1 MSRMYWSVL
10 LACAALAALFSLRQ
24 AEPLPSPPPLSGQ
37 SVRVLLS
44 SGPGLYLFD
53 SLEVIPLYE
62 RAQVRGG
69 PSPQSLRPVFS
80 SLGDGPI
87 RFTVENGQIQASV
100 LGQSYDLGAFA
111 EVSPSPQAQPG
122 TRFLIGAKNRP
133 GFFPEY
139 PGSLHLSLREGR
151 LLVVNQLDMQ
161 EYLRRVLPSEMPLT
175 FPLEALKAQA
185 VAARTYAYGRMSA
198 PPERNYWKSFGA
210 DLDDSTSEQVY
221 NAQPPQP
228 LTDQAVAET
237 LGQVLTYR
245 GEAIEAYYFSTS
257 PGSTASIEEVW
268 PDRDRVAYLRAR
280 TQANPLT
287 VNITSEAQ
295 ALGFFK
301 NWSPE
306 GFYDGE
312 SSLFRWRLTLGR
324 EELEAILS
332 KTLPALRRAS
342 PQFVRTVE
350 GRYAPERPEFE
361 LGTLE
366 GLKVLR
372 RTPGGYITELEISTS
387 RGRYWV
393 GRESNIRSLIRPDRR
408 FTGGPDILLER
419 FNGASSPN
427 FPALPSAA
435 FAWEEERAAGSL
447 QRLTFWGG
455 GYGHGVGMSQYG
467 ASGLARVGKSH
478 REILEH
484 FYPGTTLTVLK
495 GGAFGYRPSTF
506 R

>member
-1 MSRMYWSVL
+1 MIRMYLSVL
-10 LACAALAALFSLRQ
+10 LGSAALLVALFSLRQ
-24 AEPLPSPPPLSGQ
+24 AEPVPSPSPAPLSGQ
-37 SVRVLLS
+37 SIRVLLS
-44 SGPGLYLFD
+44 SGPGQYLFD

-69 PSPQSLRPVFS
+69 SGPQSLRLAFS

-87 RFTVENGQIQASV
+87 RFTVEDGRIRASV
-100 LGQSYDLGAFA
+100 LGQSHDLGTFV
-111 EVSPSPQAQPG
+111 ELSSDPEAQTG
-122 TRFLIGAKNRP
+122 TRFLIGAKNRA

-139 PGSLHLSLREGR
+139 PGLLRLSLREGR
-151 LLVVNQLDMQ
+151 LTVVNQLDLQ
-161 EYLRRVLPSEMPLT
+161 EYLRRVLPGEMPPT

-198 PPERNYWKSFGA
+198 PLERNYWKSFGA
-210 DLDDSTSEQVY
+210 DVDDSTSEQVY
-221 NAQPPQP
+221 NAQAPQP
-228 LTDQAVAET
+228 TTDQAVAQT

-245 GEAIEAYYFSTS
+245 GEPVQTFYFSTS

-268 PDRDRVAYLRAR
+268 PDRDRVAYLRAIA
-280 TQANPLT
+280 QANPLP

-312 SSLFRWRLTLGR
+312 SSLFRWRVSLSR

-350 GRYAPERPEFE
+350 GSYTPDRPEFE
-361 LGTLE
+361 LGTLK

-372 RTPGGYITELEISTS
+372 RTAGGYITELEISTS

-393 GRESNIRSLIRPDRR
+393 GRESNIRGLIRPDRR
-408 FTGGPDILLER
+408 YTGGPDILLER
-419 FNGASSPN
+419 FNGLLSPN

-435 FAWEEERAAGSL
+435 FAWEEERDAGSL
-447 QRLTFWGG
+447 RRLTLWGG

-467 ASGLARVGKSH
+467 ANGLAKAGKSH

-484 FYPGTTLTVLK
+484 FYPGTSLSVLDK
-495 GGAFGYRPSTF
+495 
-506 R
+506 